1 MQLFQINI
9 NEQES
14 LKCSLYNDT
23 SSDTMVIIASAAG
36 VLQSFYRKLAQFF
49 QTNGISVVTF
59 DYTGIGKSLNGNIKK
74 ENCSLAN
81 WGNRDL
87 EAVIIHTI
95 KTFPHHKLILLGH
108 SIGGQLIGL
117 APSSYKADK
126 IILVAA
132 QSGYWKFWKGVSKIR
147 MWINWYLLVPALIK
161 VFGYLPSKKFSRMES
176 LPKNVAEE
184 WTKWCRSS
192 DYLFASFSYNKLY
205 FDRIKCKLTSI
216 SIDDDFFAPKKSVGW
231 LTTKFENAGIKCL
244 HLFPK
249 DFNTLKIGH
258 FSLFTEKFK
267 NSIWNILLEETDN

>member
-49 QTNGISVVTF
+49 QTNGTSVVTF

-176 LPKNVAEE
+176 LPKNVADE
-184 WTKWCRSS
+184 WAKWCRSS
-192 DYLFASFSYNKLY
+192 DYLFPYFSDNKLY
-205 FDRIKCKLTSI
+205 FDQIKCNITSI
-216 SIDDDFFAPKKSVGW
+216 SIDDDFFAPKKSVEW
-231 LTTKFENAGIKCL
+231 LTAKFKSAGIKRL
-244 HLFPK
+244 HFIPK
-249 DFNTLKIGH
+249 NFKTLKIGH

-267 NSIWNILLEETDN
+267 DSIWNILFEEANN